1 MKDKQEIILEYIRNG
16 KSQRQ
21 ISRETG
27 ISRETIRKYINE
39 YEKNLVELG
48 SIKEGDEL
56 IKVDLIDEIVKTPKY
71 KTGKRQK
78 RVLTDEVIDRI
89 KFYLKENENKRLN
102 GLSKQQKRKRI
113 YMKL

>member
-1 MKDKQEIILEYIRNG
+1 MIKLKDKQEIILEYIRNG

-39 YEKNLVELG
+39 YEKKLVELG
-48 SIKEGDEL
+48 NIKEGDEL

-71 KTGKRQK
+71 
-78 RVLTDEVIDRI
+78 
-89 KFYLKENENKRLN
+89 NSRL
-102 GLSKQQKRKRI
+102 I
-113 YMKL
+113 

>member
-1 MKDKQEIILEYIRNG
+1 VIKLKDKQEIILEYIRNG

-39 YEKNLVELG
+39 YEKKLVELG

-71 KTGKRQK
+71 NAGKREK
-78 RVLTDEVIDRI
+78 
-89 KFYLKENENKRLN
+89 KY
-102 GLSKQQKRKRI
+102 
-113 YMKL
+113 